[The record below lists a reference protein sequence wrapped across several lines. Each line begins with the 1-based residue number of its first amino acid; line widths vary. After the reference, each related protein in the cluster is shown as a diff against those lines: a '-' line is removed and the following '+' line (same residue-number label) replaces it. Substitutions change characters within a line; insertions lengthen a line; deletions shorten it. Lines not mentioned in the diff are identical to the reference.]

1 MIFYF
6 TATGNSLYVAKQLDD
21 KRFSIPQELNKTNRH
36 YKDDRIGIVCPLF
49 EFDIPDLVKKFIRGS
64 EFETD
69 YFYIVIT
76 YGCHDGAV
84 ADRVQKNLKYDG
96 KQAQYITSIKM
107 VDNALLVF
115 DMKKE
120 KEIEHTKK
128 IEEKLVIIKDDII
141 NKKHMIQEALKEES
155 EFSEGYFAQKAVNGP
170 MYVFPLYDVKEN
182 CVGCGTCAKVCPMG
196 CIHLENGKPIHDY
209 TNCANCMA
217 CIQHC
222 PTKAIQFASTMK
234 EVNSKER
241 YRHSE
246 ISLAEIIQANN
257 QIQVIGLNKHT
268 ANSNLSRYQGI

>member
-49 EFDIPDLVKKFIRGS
+49 EFDIPDIVKKFIRGS

-128 IEEKLVIIKDDII
+128 IEEKLVITHPNYYNFTTFLSSDMNLLQQKTV
-141 NKKHMIQEALKEES
+141 LKEANYAFFGTAFCLS
-155 EFSEGYFAQKAVNGP
+155 AIFSKTYFLGRQTYLGGCNCGAQSA
-170 MYVFPLYDVKEN
+170 
-182 CVGCGTCAKVCPMG
+182 
-196 CIHLENGKPIHDY
+196 
-209 TNCANCMA
+209 
-217 CIQHC
+217 
-222 PTKAIQFASTMK
+222 
-234 EVNSKER
+234 
-241 YRHSE
+241 
-246 ISLAEIIQANN
+246 
-257 QIQVIGLNKHT
+257 
-268 ANSNLSRYQGI
+268 

>member
-128 IEEKLVIIKDDII
+128 IEEKLAIIKDDIT
-141 NKKHMIQEALKEES
+141 NKKHMI
-155 EFSEGYFAQKAVNGP
+155 
-170 MYVFPLYDVKEN
+170 
-182 CVGCGTCAKVCPMG
+182 
-196 CIHLENGKPIHDY
+196 
-209 TNCANCMA
+209 
-217 CIQHC
+217 
-222 PTKAIQFASTMK
+222 
-234 EVNSKER
+234 
-241 YRHSE
+241 
-246 ISLAEIIQANN
+246 
-257 QIQVIGLNKHT
+257 
-268 ANSNLSRYQGI
+268 

>member
-1 MIFYF
+1 
-6 TATGNSLYVAKQLDD
+6 
-21 KRFSIPQELNKTNRH
+21 
-36 YKDDRIGIVCPLF
+36 
-49 EFDIPDLVKKFIRGS
+49 
-64 EFETD
+64 
-69 YFYIVIT
+69 
-76 YGCHDGAV
+76 
-84 ADRVQKNLKYDG
+84 
-96 KQAQYITSIKM
+96 M

-128 IEEKLVIIKDDII
+128 IEEKLAIIKDDII

-170 MYVFPLYDVKEN
+170 MYAFPLYDVKEN

-222 PTKAIQFASTMK
+222 PTKAIQFASEMK

-257 QIQVIGLNKHT
+257 QI
-268 ANSNLSRYQGI
+268 